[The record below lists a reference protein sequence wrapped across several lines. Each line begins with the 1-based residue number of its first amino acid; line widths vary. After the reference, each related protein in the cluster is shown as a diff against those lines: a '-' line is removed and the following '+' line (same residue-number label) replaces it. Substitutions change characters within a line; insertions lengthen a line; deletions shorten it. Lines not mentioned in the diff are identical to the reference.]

1 MPLLSVRVWTRY
13 AWGSVTSATITEDPE
28 GNPFNSELGLTATLS
43 LLMELR

>member
-1 MPLLSVRVWTRY
+1 MCGRY
-13 AWGSVTSATITEDPE
+13 SLIADTITEDPE